1 MARPRRTSL
10 ALLRGTLV
18 AFASASSLFCGCAV
32 GQNDDIAVDF
42 GASEPGEPGADAG
55 YEPRPAQSQ
64 SAPIDGGSSSGS
76 SGSAKSPAPDS
87 SGANGTSSSG
97 GTPPSTPP
105 VTPPATTG
113 PKPTPGEVLITE
125 VMFDPST
132 PEPLGEW
139 IEVHNTSSSARSLS
153 GLTLYDGAGR
163 AHVIAAGV
171 TLAGGA
177 YKVLVRNQAGAVAAK
192 VPVAAILYDYG
203 AGLDDAS
210 GVLLTNGATGAVRLR
225 DGATEIAQAAYGGWF
240 SSPSGKSVQLATTT
254 YAASQAKA
262 GWCLSS
268 VAWASGADKGTPGA
282 AEDCP

>member
-10 ALLRGTLV
+10 VLLGGAL
-18 AFASASSLFCGCAV
+18 SASSLAVSVAFVALSAGVGCAV
-32 GQNDDIAVDF
+32 GENGDITVDF
-42 GASEPGEPGADAG
+42 GPTEPNGPAADAA

-64 SAPIDGGSSSGS
+64 SASIDGGSSSGS
-76 SGSAKSPAPDS
+76 SGGTKSPAP
-87 SGANGTSSSG
+87 SGAATG
-97 GTPPSTPP
+97 GATPP
-105 VTPPATTG
+105 VTPAPAA

-139 IEVHNTSSSARSLS
+139 IEVHNTASSARSLS
-153 GLTLYDGAGR
+153 GLSLYDGAGR

-171 TLAGGA
+171 QIAGGA
-177 YKVLVRNQAGAVAAK
+177 YKLLVRNQAGAIAAK
-192 VPVAAILYDYG
+192 VPAAAILYDYG

-210 GVLLTNGATGAVRLR
+210 GVLLTNGTTGAVRLR
-225 DGATEIAQAAYGGWF
+225 DGATEIAQAVYGGWF
-240 SSPSGKSVQLATTT
+240 ATPTGKSVQLGTTT

-268 VAWASGADKGTPGA
+268 VAWATGADKGTPGA